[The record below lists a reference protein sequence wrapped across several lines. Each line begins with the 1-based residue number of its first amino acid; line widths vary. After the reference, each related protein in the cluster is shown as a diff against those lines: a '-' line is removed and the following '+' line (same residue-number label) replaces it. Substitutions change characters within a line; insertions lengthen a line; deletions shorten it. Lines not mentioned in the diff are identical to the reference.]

1 MFVIPAPPQPGAA
14 NKPVA
19 GDLVATTTFGH
30 GNAPGTVVGAA
41 DRMAIYLWRP
51 AHTMQLNVG
60 WINTTTLLAGS
71 SCKIVLYGADAN
83 GNPSNLLWES
93 NPISC
98 ASAVAASD
106 TIASPVTVVGGQLY
120 YPGIRFSGTQ
130 MITGWGYPA
139 IPDIHGGTA
148 FSVSARKSLR
158 RSLAYATAAP
168 ASWGYTSSE
177 ISSDIPAAIQF
188 RVAA

>member
-30 GNAPGTVVGAA
+30 GSAPGTSAGVA
-41 DRMAIYLWRP
+41 DRMDIYLWRP

-98 ASAVAASD
+98 AAAGAASD
-106 TIASPVTVVGGQLY
+106 TLSSPVTVVGGQLY

-130 MITGWGYPA
+130 AISSWQYTA

-148 FSVSARKSLR
+148 FSTIARKTLR
-158 RSLAYATAAP
+158 RSLTYATAAP
-168 ASWGYTSSE
+168 AAWGYTSSE
-177 ISSDIPAAIQF
+177 IANGGAAAIQF